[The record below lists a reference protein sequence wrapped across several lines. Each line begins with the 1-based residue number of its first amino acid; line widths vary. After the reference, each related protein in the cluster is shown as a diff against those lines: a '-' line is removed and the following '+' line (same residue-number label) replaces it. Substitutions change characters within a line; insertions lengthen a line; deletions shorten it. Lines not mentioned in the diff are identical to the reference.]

1 MYQIDF
7 KHPCRVHFI
16 GIGGISM
23 SGFAEL
29 LHSFG
34 FTVTGSDQNESS
46 ITEHLKKLGIH
57 VVYGQRAENIT
68 ENIDFVVYT
77 AAIQPSNPEYQEAE
91 RLQIPLMNR
100 ADMVGQIMKN
110 YTSSIAIAGTHG
122 KTTTTSI
129 ASQIFLEA
137 GFDPTISIGG
147 IYESIGSNIR
157 IGGSEYFITE
167 ACEYTNS
174 FLHFYPTIG
183 IILNIE
189 EDHLDFF
196 KDIDDIRHSF
206 RRFAELLPPHGT
218 LIINADIP
226 NYEEI
231 TNGLPC
237 RVLTFALEHDAD
249 FTADNIHYD
258 DMGCPIF
265 NLCAQGKKAGQ
276 YHLSVPGLHNVGNSL
291 ACLALAS
298 LYNMEHDLLQRAFS
312 ACHGPD
318 RRFQRK
324 GLCNG
329 ITIIDDYA
337 HHPQEIQATLNTAK
351 RFPHRNIWCVFQPH
365 TYTRTRNFLHEFA
378 EALLT
383 ADNIILTDIY
393 AAREQDPGDIS
404 SQNLADEINALGKK
418 VYYFH
423 TFEEIESFILK
434 NLVDGDL
441 LITMGAGNV
450 GDIGNH
456 LINL

>member
-7 KHPCRVHFI
+7 KHPCSVHFI

-34 FTVTGSDQNESS
+34 FTVTGSDRNESS

-147 IYESIGSNIR
+147 IYKSIGSNIR
-157 IGGSEYFITE
+157 IGSSEYFITE

-196 KDIDDIRHSF
+196 KDIDDIRRSF
-206 RRFAELLPPHGT
+206 RRFAELIPPHGT

-231 TNGLPC
+231 MNDLSC
-237 RVLTFALEHDAD
+237 RV
-249 FTADNIHYD
+249 
-258 DMGCPIF
+258 
-265 NLCAQGKKAGQ
+265 
-276 YHLSVPGLHNVGNSL
+276 
-291 ACLALAS
+291 
-298 LYNMEHDLLQRAFS
+298 
-312 ACHGPD
+312 
-318 RRFQRK
+318 
-324 GLCNG
+324 
-329 ITIIDDYA
+329 
-337 HHPQEIQATLNTAK
+337 
-351 RFPHRNIWCVFQPH
+351 
-365 TYTRTRNFLHEFA
+365 
-378 EALLT
+378 
-383 ADNIILTDIY
+383 
-393 AAREQDPGDIS
+393 
-404 SQNLADEINALGKK
+404 
-418 VYYFH
+418 
-423 TFEEIESFILK
+423 
-434 NLVDGDL
+434 
-441 LITMGAGNV
+441 
-450 GDIGNH
+450 
-456 LINL
+456 

>member
-1 MYQIDF
+1 M
-7 KHPCRVHFI
+7 
-16 GIGGISM
+16 
-23 SGFAEL
+23 
-29 LHSFG
+29 
-34 FTVTGSDQNESS
+34 
-46 ITEHLKKLGIH
+46 
-57 VVYGQRAENIT
+57 VV
-68 ENIDFVVYT
+68 
-77 AAIQPSNPEYQEAE
+77 
-91 RLQIPLMNR
+91 
-100 ADMVGQIMKN
+100 QIMKN

-147 IYESIGSNIR
+147 IYKSIGSNIR
-157 IGGSEYFITE
+157 IGSSEYFITE

-196 KDIDDIRHSF
+196 KDIDDIRRSF
-206 RRFAELLPPHGT
+206 RRFAELIPPHGT

-231 TNGLPC
+231 TNDLSC
-237 RVLTFALEHDAD
+237 RVLTFALERHAD
-249 FTADNIHYD
+249 FTADNIRYD

-265 NLCAQGKKAGQ
+265 NLYAQGKNAGE
-276 YHLSVPGLHNVGNSL
+276 YHLSITGLHNVGNSL

-298 LYNMEHDLLQRAFS
+298 LYDMEHDMLQRAFS

-318 RRFQRK
+318 RRFQHK

-329 ITIIDDYA
+329 ITVIDDYA

-351 RFPHRNIWCVFQPH
+351 HLPHHNIWCVFQPH